1 MPWEPALM
9 IFFFSLFYHL
19 FFNLAPYLSCH
30 CPAQDSP
37 SGMTKGC
44 LKEASSVNF
53 CWIFLSFP
61 FDDVTFLLLFVILP
75 RSVTQGNTLFC
86 LELTIGK
93 YSWLPKTGFPSN
105 LITLA
110 IWNWNYHYHKSLS
123 RQYRTRLEHKTT
135 SFIRNL
141 YHWKMLTK
149 ISSWVYQKRD
159 LKETIWLVFLSENV
173 VRGQLR
179 QFRLYIK
186 I

>member
-9 IFFFSLFYHL
+9 IFFFFPLFYHL

-37 SGMTKGC
+37 SGMTRGC
-44 LKEASSVNF
+44 LKEASSINF
-53 CWIFLSFP
+53 CWIFLSLL
-61 FDDVTFLLLFVILP
+61 FDDVTFLLLFVISLW
-75 RSVTQGNTLFC
+75 SFTQGDTLFC

-105 LITLA
+105 LITLV

-123 RQYRTRLEHKTT
+123 RPYRTWLEHKNT
-135 SFIRNL
+135 SFIINL

-149 ISSWVYQKRD
+149 ISSWVYHKKR
-159 LKETIWLVFLSENV
+159 S
-173 VRGQLR
+173 
-179 QFRLYIK
+179 
-186 I
+186 